1 MDFLGDNSDAMSV
14 IINAMSVIVA
24 IVLGFFT
31 VRYARRTK
39 QSQELVEK
47 LIDHPKVVVS
57 LRRDEVNSS
66 CLIACVENVGTGAA
80 LNVRFNPSYSFQIL
94 GEIALEDIGFLKKG
108 IDYFGSGQ
116 KYEFLINTIMGE
128 EAWNELMQTP
138 LEITIT
144 YEDSAREE
152 HVENAYLEF
161 GVFEDVPLAA
171 SPIGAISGT
180 AKELVT
186 VTKEMVKA
194 TKEIGKNLNQYTRI
208 RPGDKVRTNK
218 GLPAMIDGDYRR
230 GITIPKGAICTV
242 LEVTQEDITI
252 EWDDASE
259 ELGRVIHRGWRTLS
273 NRFYDIVKIK
283 LPPKQ

>member
-1 MDFLGDNSDAMSV
+1 MMIE
-14 IINAMSVIVA
+14 IIALIVA
-24 IVLGFFT
+24 ILTAGYT
-31 VRYARRTK
+31 IYDRHQVR
-39 QSQELVEK
+39 QSQKRTEK
-47 LIDHPKVVVS
+47 RLDSPKVVVS
-57 LRRDEVNSS
+57 LLRDEVNPS
-66 CLIACVENVGTGAA
+66 CMIVCVENVGTGTA
-80 LNVRFNPSYSFQIL
+80 LKVRFNPKYSFPIL
-94 GEIALEDIGFLKKG
+94 GDISLEDIGFFKNG
-108 IDYFGSGQ
+108 IDCFRSGQ
-116 KYEFLINTIMGE
+116 KYESLIYTVMGDE
-128 EAWNELMQTP
+128 KWNKLMQTP
-138 LEITIT
+138 LKIAIT
-144 YEDSAREE
+144 YEDSAGEE
-152 HVENAYLEF
+152 HVEDAYLEF

-218 GLPAMIDGDYRR
+218 ELHAMIDGDYRR

-252 EWDDASE
+252 EWDDASDE
-259 ELGRVIHRGWRTLS
+259 EGGRVVYRGWRTLS
-273 NRFYDIVKIK
+273 NRFYDIVKIN